1 MKVIITSVACIL
13 TYVSSVQAQ
22 MVQGSLS
29 GNPKLP
35 GTENAYLTQTFVQK
49 GSLLP
54 YIPESSG
61 IVMSDGFIWSH
72 NDSGNSNTF
81 FKVDPA
87 TGAVI
92 QRISLLNFPNTDWE
106 DITADDYYIYL
117 GDFGNN
123 NGTRTNLKI
132 LRIAKSSFYGN
143 TDQLVYVNAEAIS
156 FSYSDQT
163 SFTSSSTNNFDCE
176 ALLSKGDFLY
186 LFTKD
191 RGDSKTRVYKVSKT
205 PGTYVLSPYT
215 EYFVDGLVTGAD
227 FNPVTNEVILV
238 GYQSS
243 HKNSFVF
250 YLDSFTDDLFFS
262 GNIRRVVIGNNVND
276 WQTEGIAFGANSDI
290 YVSCENSYVTASLFL
305 SDESAVGTAG
315 LSKPDV
321 DLKSVRLFPNPMIS
335 DCRIESDE
343 VIRSIEICS
352 LDGKLLYRT
361 KPDSK
366 QFILSKSDIH
376 TFHGVCMVCV
386 ETVSSLSY
394 HRLVLDGVNH

>member
-1 MKVIITSVACIL
+1 MKVFITSLACVL
-13 TYVSSVQAQ
+13 TTVSSLRAQ
-22 MVQGSLS
+22 IVQGSLS
-29 GNPKLP
+29 GTPKVP
-35 GTENAYLTQTFVQK
+35 GTENAYLTQTFVQTA
-49 GSLLP
+49 SLLP

-81 FKVDPA
+81 FKVDPT
-87 TGAVI
+87 TGDVI

-106 DITADDYYIYL
+106 DITADDNYIYL

-123 NGTRTNLKI
+123 NGTRTDLKI
-132 LRIAKSSFYGN
+132 LRVPKSSFYGN
-143 TDQLVYVNAEAIS
+143 TDQLVYVNAEAINI
-156 FSYSDQT
+156 SYSDQT
-163 SFTSSSTNNFDCE
+163 SFTSSSSNNFDCE
-176 ALLSKGDFLY
+176 ALFAKDDVLY

-215 EYFVDGLVTGAD
+215 AYFVDGLVTGAD
-227 FNPVTNEVILV
+227 YNPNTNQVILV

-262 GNIRRVVIGNNVND
+262 GNIRRVVIGNSVND

-305 SDESAVGTAG
+305 SDESAVGSAG
-315 LSKPDV
+315 LSKPNV

-361 KPDSK
+361 QPDSK
-366 QFILSKSDIH
+366 QFMLSKSDINN
-376 TFHGVCMVCV
+376 FHGVCMVCV
-386 ETVSSLSY
+386 ETENGLSY
-394 HRLVLDGVNH
+394 HRLVLDSNNN